1 MITDFSKTPASDS
14 KSLSGILTI
23 KDVTLHVHLGVT
35 EEEQAKPQPVSLELS
50 ILLCDVAERFGSDD
64 IETTHC
70 YDNILQQLSIMT
82 QQKQY
87 KLIEKLCYDLFME
100 TKKLTNN
107 AKLTIKASKSPSVLE
122 QKINASFSI
131 SDIEI

>member
-1 MITDFSKTPASDS
+1 MITNFSKTPASDS
-14 KSLSGILTI
+14 KSLSGVLTI
-23 KDVTLHVHLGVT
+23 KDVTLQIHLGVT
-35 EEEQAKPQPVSLELS
+35 EEERAKPQPVSLELS
-50 ILLCDVAERFGSDD
+50 ILLCDVTERFGSDD

-82 QQKQY
+82 QQKHY
-87 KLIEKLCYDLFME
+87 KLIEKLCCDLFME